1 MAIANILTIGTDETA
16 SADIVVAAGTP
27 LTVCLKD
34 AAGPRVL
41 IGCLVHILLKNELGE
56 YFRVGQ
62 LTAKDPAAVIDG
74 AGTYQFKRG
83 ASVSCGVFQGA

>member
-1 MAIANILTIGTDETA
+1 M
-16 SADIVVAAGTP
+16 
-27 LTVCLKD
+27 
-34 AAGPRVL
+34 
-41 IGCLVHILLKNELGE
+41 KNELGE

-83 ASVSCGVFQGA
+83 AAVSCGVFQGA